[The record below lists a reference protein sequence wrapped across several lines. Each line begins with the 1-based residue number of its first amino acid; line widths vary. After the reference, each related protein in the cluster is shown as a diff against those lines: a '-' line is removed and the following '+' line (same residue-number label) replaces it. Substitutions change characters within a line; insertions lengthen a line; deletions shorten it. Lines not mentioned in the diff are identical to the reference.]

1 MSDITRLTALEIW
14 EHVRNRE
21 ISVADVTQHFLDRAT
36 RLDEHGAFVT
46 LTPELALTRARALD
60 DASDRTGVLHGI
72 PSADKDLQL
81 RAGVP
86 TGFGSRAFAGFVPDE
101 TDPLTE
107 QLDTAGMV
115 SIGKTATPEFG
126 FHGYTSSLATGD
138 TTIPGHPD
146 LGAGGSSGG
155 AAAAVAAGL
164 IPFAP
169 GSDAGGSVRIPAAAC
184 GLVGLKV
191 SRGRIPAMSGLGSLG
206 QLGVAG
212 SIARTVAD
220 AALLVDGMLPRE
232 HGHTVHRTTLRSP
245 ELDDGS
251 LLAHGIRG
259 DRSRARIAVLTGPTP
274 WEEFVDTPISREATD
289 AVAAAVRELTA
300 AGHEIE
306 ELAMPRLPGYA
317 EAFVTLWHFNA
328 AALPVTPEQF
338 EMLEPMTQGF
348 IASGRKKSAAEVV
361 DAQRRF
367 VEYER
372 AVLTAFAPFDAVI
385 TPTTAL
391 TPRPVGWHG
400 DDPEENFRRQCQYTP
415 HTSFVNVA
423 GLPALS
429 LPVHRLDDGL
439 TMSVQLIGRPGDEAG
454 ILALGRQ
461 IERRIPWRER
471 IEAEFVRRKDV
482 TR

>member
-1 MSDITRLTALEIW
+1 MSDITRLSALEIW
-14 EHVRNRE
+14 ERVRSKE
-21 ISVADVTQHFLDRAT
+21 LSAAEVARHFSERAE
-36 RLDEHGAFVT
+36 RLDSHGAFVT
-46 LTPELALTRARALD
+46 LTPESAQQRAAALD
-60 DASDRTGVLHGI
+60 AADDRTAVLHGI
-72 PSADKDLQL
+72 PTADKDLQL

-86 TGFGSRAFAGFVPDE
+86 TGFGSRAFAGFVPE
-101 TDPLTE
+101 ESDPLTQ
-107 QLDTAGMV
+107 QLDDAGVV

-126 FHGYTSSLATGD
+126 FHGYTSSLATGH
-138 TTIPGHPD
+138 TTIPGHPEF
-146 LGAGGSSGG
+146 GAGGSSGG

-164 IPFAP
+164 VPFAP

-191 SRGRIPAMSGLGSLG
+191 SRGRVPAMSGLGSLG

-232 HGHTVHRTTLRSP
+232 HGSTVHRTTLRSP

-259 DRSRARIAVLTGPTP
+259 DRTRARVAVLTGPSP
-274 WEEFVDTPISREATD
+274 WEDFVDTPVAQEAQD
-289 AVAAAVRELTA
+289 AVAVAVRELQA
-300 AGHEIE
+300 AGHEVE
-306 ELAMPRLPGYA
+306 ELPMPHLPGYA

-328 AALPVTPEQF
+328 AALPVTAEQF
-338 EMLEPMTQGF
+338 DLLEPMTQGF
-348 IASGRKKSAAEVV
+348 MESGRRKSAAEVV
-361 DAQRRF
+361 AAQRQF

-391 TPRPVGWHG
+391 TPREVGWHG
-400 DDPEENFRRQCQYTP
+400 DDPAENFRRQCQYTP

-429 LPVHRLDDGL
+429 LPVHLLDDGL
-439 TMSVQLIGRPGDEAG
+439 TMSVHLIGRPGDEAG

-471 IEAEFVRRKDV
+471 IEAGF
-482 TR
+482 TP